1 MSLSN
6 LALVD
11 SLSDEETQAV
21 VPKASAPCHMVPA
34 RRPGKR
40 NSDALVARPSTL
52 NSTTLRH
59 RVQGKCGC
67 RCLCFIPFRVENK
80 FQELVKVRKTLEQLE
95 KVEQDNY
102 VQP

>member
-1 MSLSN
+1 MSL
-6 LALVD
+6 LALVE

-21 VPKASAPCHMVPA
+21 VPNASAPSHMAPA

-40 NSDALVARPSTL
+40 KTDALVARPSTL

-59 RVQGKCGC
+59 RVEGKCGC
-67 RCLCFIPFRVENK
+67 KCLCFIPFRVENT

-95 KVEQDNY
+95 KVEQDNH